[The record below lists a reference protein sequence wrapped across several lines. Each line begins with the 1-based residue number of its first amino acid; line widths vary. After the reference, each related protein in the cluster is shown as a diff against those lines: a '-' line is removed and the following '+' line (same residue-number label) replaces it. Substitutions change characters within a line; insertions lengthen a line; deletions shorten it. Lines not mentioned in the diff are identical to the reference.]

1 MRLIGLIGLIALV
14 GCSGEVPGADAER
27 PGQAIGFSYY
37 EAQAVTRGEAGEG
50 GEALTRGE
58 VAQRTIPEGGCIGVY
73 AYYHNGRDTDSDG
86 TEDAPGTWSGTDVP
100 DFMFNQRCTNNG
112 GEYFVYAPLKYW
124 PNETFDKISF
134 IAYYPYTDTGISD
147 PAHPESTAAT
157 GITPLMTNST
167 PGLPTFRLTVKDN
180 PDEQTDF
187 LVSDL
192 CPNLPNGSQ
201 QLTPSGATD
210 RTGLTIT
217 DRVHFYFRHAMA
229 KVEFRIVVHPDIR
242 PYFSKL
248 VLNSLTLTN
257 IMDQGTLTL
266 GYDPSTGTSFAWTEQ
281 GTSSTDDDAQTY
293 DINVKKAYLLMPQ
306 ELADAAMLKL
316 NYELT
321 LKGYNSVYTY
331 DDSGHPV
338 LQDVYTYKNPDAT
351 VQLNKMKN
359 PTTGTAVTS
368 WLPNHHYL
376 YTIRLNANRIEYT
389 GQVVDWGD
397 EDAIDD
403 IPVEEK

>member
-1 MRLIGLIGLIALV
+1 
-14 GCSGEVPGADAER
+14 
-27 PGQAIGFSYY
+27 
-37 EAQAVTRGEAGEG
+37 
-50 GEALTRGE
+50 
-58 VAQRTIPEGGCIGVY
+58 
-73 AYYHNGRDTDSDG
+73 
-86 TEDAPGTWSGTDVP
+86 
-100 DFMFNQRCTNNG
+100 
-112 GEYFVYAPLKYW
+112 
-124 PNETFDKISF
+124 
-134 IAYYPYTDTGISD
+134 
-147 PAHPESTAAT
+147 
-157 GITPLMTNST
+157 
-167 PGLPTFRLTVKDN
+167 
-180 PDEQTDF
+180 
-187 LVSDL
+187 
-192 CPNLPNGSQ
+192 
-201 QLTPSGATD
+201 
-210 RTGLTIT
+210 
-217 DRVHFYFRHAMA
+217 
-229 KVEFRIVVHPDIR
+229 
-242 PYFSKL
+242 
-248 VLNSLTLTN
+248 
-257 IMDQGTLTL
+257 MDQGTLTL

-281 GTSSTDDDAQTY
+281 GTSSTDDDAHTY

-331 DDSGHPV
+331 DESGHPV

-359 PTTGTAVTS
+359 PTTGIAVTS